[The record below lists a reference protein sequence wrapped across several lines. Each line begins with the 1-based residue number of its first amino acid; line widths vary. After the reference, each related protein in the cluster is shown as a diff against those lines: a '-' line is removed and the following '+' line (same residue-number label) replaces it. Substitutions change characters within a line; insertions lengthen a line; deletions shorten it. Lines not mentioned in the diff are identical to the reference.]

1 MLLKWFASQGSRGW
15 RTLSG
20 NKENIQVL
28 ARMLRGQ
35 SIQRGGGEVHV
46 RVALASQLY
55 DGSGFFKK

>member
-35 SIQRGGGEVHV
+35 SIQVGGVRGGACSC
-46 RVALASQLY
+46 RPSFPAL
-55 DGSGFFKK
+55 

>member
-35 SIQRGGGEVHV
+35 SIQRGGGEGHV